1 MKDTNRGAQATSVH
15 SLIIM
20 LLKCTNLTNVV
31 LSDMTILIKIYLR
44 ANIANINQNQSN
56 VIETHIIHMSINKY
70 TTNIQKRKSLILNK
84 CSVLA
89 RLSLHSAIEYIAKF
103 TIFEG
108 QQKSIT
114 RNISVFGFY
123 VLFQK

>member
-1 MKDTNRGAQATSVH
+1 
-15 SLIIM
+15 
-20 LLKCTNLTNVV
+20 
-31 LSDMTILIKIYLR
+31 MTILIKIYLR

-56 VIETHIIHMSINKY
+56 VIETHMSINKY
-70 TTNIQKRKSLILNK
+70 TTNTQKRKGLILNK

>member
-1 MKDTNRGAQATSVH
+1 
-15 SLIIM
+15 
-20 LLKCTNLTNVV
+20 
-31 LSDMTILIKIYLR
+31 
-44 ANIANINQNQSN
+44 
-56 VIETHIIHMSINKY
+56 MSINKY

-89 RLSLHSAIEYIAKF
+89 RLSLHSAIEYIASF

-114 RNISVFGFY
+114 RNISLVGFY
-123 VLFQK
+123 VSFTNNFIEAISYVINLFLVRYHW

>member
-56 VIETHIIHMSINKY
+56 VSINKY
-70 TTNIQKRKSLILNK
+70 TTNIQKRKGLILNK
-84 CSVLA
+84 CSVLS